1 MQPIKLKTKKGIS
14 KIDPY
19 KILKDKKLLIS
30 ALLQCFEDNDPEALI
45 DILDG
50 YITICNKSEFAENA
64 NISRST
70 LYDMLHG
77 RKNPT
82 LRVFTQCVHELVS

>member
-1 MQPIKLKTKKGIS
+1 M
-14 KIDPY
+14 DPF
-19 KILKDKKLLIS
+19 KILKDRKHFIS
-30 ALLQCFEDNDPEALI
+30 AVLECFEDNDPDALI
-45 DILDG
+45 EILDG
-50 YITICNKSEFAENA
+50 YIAAYNKSDFAKEA

-82 LRVFTQCVHELVS
+82 LRVFTQCIHQLVS